1 MLSWFLASHLVTQL
15 AGGGLLKLFF
25 GNLVNDW
32 EAFVGFLRAH
42 SIWLTVSLCLSLAW
56 GVDHIICHRHAAHV
70 EKQLSDANAALTKER
85 NGRIADR
92 QAYVKAQADA
102 AAQNK
107 AQVAKVEQQYQR
119 NSDDERQ
126 AYLSDLAKLRADR
139 VRQQA
144 SAAPGS
150 TGATG
155 SPQAPAPA
163 AGANGN
169 GLCVPAESALCEA
182 GAEIELRLMH
192 LQNLYDQQ
200 TKVDPNTEAAH

>member
-1 MLSWFLASHLVTQL
+1 MPALLAIFGFGKSILNACLSWLSRQSPATLLCIALGVLLAIDHG
-15 AGGGLLKLFF
+15 ALLM
-25 GNLVNDW
+25 
-32 EAFVGFLRAH
+32 A
-42 SIWLTVSLCLSLAW
+42 
-56 GVDHIICHRHAAHV
+56 HRHGAKV
-70 EKQLSDANAALTKER
+70 EAQLGKCTA
-85 NGRIADR
+85 GRAADR
-92 QAYVKAQADA
+92 QAYTKAQADA

-150 TGATG
+150 TSPANP
-155 SPQAPAPA
+155 PQAPAPA
-163 AGANGN
+163 AGADGTR
-169 GLCVPAESALCEA
+169 LCVPAESALCEA

-200 TKVDPNTEAAH
+200 TKVDPNTEAAPK